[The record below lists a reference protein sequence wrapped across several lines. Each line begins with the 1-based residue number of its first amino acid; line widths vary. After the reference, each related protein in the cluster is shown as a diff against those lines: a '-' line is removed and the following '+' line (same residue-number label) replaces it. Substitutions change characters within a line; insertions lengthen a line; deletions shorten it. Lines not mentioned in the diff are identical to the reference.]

1 MEALVNIAYDRIS
14 EDIILLYDAMR
25 AYNEAPVPRPHIS
38 AVIAAIRGSLT
49 KDSEKAMGH
58 SWSRGNIT
66 DEGGYEQG
74 GHGQRGDGIDLG
86 DMYGGAG
93 ADGEEEGMV
102 PPGKEPQLWEFA
114 RDVVTSLVSDLAV
127 IPLWQVKVSAVAH
140 RGRLSELWPFIGYRK
155 AIMAIINAE
164 GPASLFRGWGPVC
177 AAGLL
182 RYFRRSKL
190 LYTDYYWKTTHRV
203 TTRFIMRSDSYT
215 RHVNDPEV
223 LAQTYEGFATRIVW
237 ASILHPFDLL
247 ATRMMTEGSPEY
259 STGIASVR
267 HVLKQS
273 GVTGLFLGVRS
284 SILNVLLP
292 FGNWYLLG
300 VPFLIKTRRM
310 LDGMD
315 TVFRAGMGGSLDMV
329 RAILKEE
336 GFAGLF
342 AGYRATLWG
351 IGPAFLSLCGARLLV
366 YMVLGSSTRTTKHR
380 RRRNAHLRCLMMAS
394 HREHQQQQQQQ
405 AKTNKQEQKETRAE
419 GNGRVARRVERSK
432 RN

>member
-25 AYNEAPVPRPHIS
+25 AYNETPVPKPHIS
-38 AVIAAIRGSLT
+38 AVIAAIRASLA
-49 KDSEKAMGH
+49 KDSEKALGH
-58 SWSRGNIT
+58 SWSRGDNN
-66 DEGGYEQG
+66 DEGYRRREDEFDHDDDEAYGTAEGSGDDG
-74 GHGQRGDGIDLG
+74 GDV
-86 DMYGGAG
+86 
-93 ADGEEEGMV
+93 V
-102 PPGKEPQLWEFA
+102 PLGKEPQLWEFA

-140 RGRLSELWPFIGYRK
+140 RGRLPELWPFVGYRK
-155 AIMAIINAE
+155 AIMGIIDKE
-164 GPASLFRGWGPVC
+164 GPTALFRGWGPVC
-177 AAGLL
+177 SAGLL

-203 TTRFIMRSDSYT
+203 TTRLIMRSDSYS

-223 LAQTYEGFATRIVW
+223 LAQTYEGFVTRIAW
-237 ASILHPFDLL
+237 ASVLHPFDLL
-247 ATRMMTEGSPEY
+247 ATRMITESAPEY
-259 STGIASVR
+259 STGISSVR
-267 HVLKQS
+267 HVLRQS
-273 GVTGLFLGVRS
+273 GVVGLFLGVRS

-329 RAILKEE
+329 RAILKDE

-351 IGPAFLSLCGARLLV
+351 IGPAFVSLCGARLLV
-366 YMVLGSSTRTTKHR
+366 YMVLGSSTRTTEHR
-380 RRRNAHLRCLMMAS
+380 RRRNAHLRHLMMTS
-394 HREHQQQQQQQ
+394 HREQQQQQQQ
-405 AKTNKQEQKETRAE
+405 AKANA
-419 GNGRVARRVERSK
+419 SK
-432 RN
+432 H

>member
-25 AYNEAPVPRPHIS
+25 AYNEAPAPRPDIS
-38 AVIAAIRGSLT
+38 AVIAAIRGSLA

-58 SWSRGNIT
+58 VWSRENSN
-66 DEGGYEQG
+66 EGGFS
-74 GHGQRGDGIDLG
+74 QRGEELDPDE
-86 DMYGGAG
+86 DVYGSNDINSSPSERFG
-93 ADGEEEGMV
+93 ADDGGMV
-102 PPGKEPQLWEFA
+102 PMGKEPQLWEFA

-140 RGRLSELWPFIGYRK
+140 RGRLPELWPFIGYRK
-155 AIMAIINAE
+155 AMMAIINEE
-164 GPASLFRGWGPVC
+164 GTSSLFRGWGPVC

-203 TTRFIMRSDSYT
+203 TTRFIMRSDSYS

-223 LAQTYEGFATRIVW
+223 LAQTYEGFATRILW
-237 ASILHPFDLL
+237 AGILHPFDLL
-247 ATRMMTEGSPEY
+247 ATRMMTESRPEY
-259 STGIASVR
+259 ATGTASVR

-273 GVTGLFLGVRS
+273 GFAGLFLGVRS

-336 GFAGLF
+336 GLAGLF

-366 YMVLGSSTRTTKHR
+366 YVVLGSSRRTSEHR
-380 RRRNAHLRCLMMAS
+380 RRRNAHLRHLMTTS
-394 HREHQQQQQQQ
+394 HREQQQQQ
-405 AKTNKQEQKETRAE
+405 AKLKSSAAK
-419 GNGRVARRVERSK
+419 
-432 RN
+432 